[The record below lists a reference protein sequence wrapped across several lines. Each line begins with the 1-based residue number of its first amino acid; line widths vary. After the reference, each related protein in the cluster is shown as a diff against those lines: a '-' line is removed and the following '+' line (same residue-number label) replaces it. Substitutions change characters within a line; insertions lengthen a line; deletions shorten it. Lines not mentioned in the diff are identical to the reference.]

1 MGEVTM
7 RKKLIIL
14 IVCMCMFMGI
24 TQVNIY
30 AEEPVATDL
39 EEIEIE
45 YDDDFLL
52 LQTLGMNTISWKIK
66 NNLEKRGK
74 VFKGKKNQ
82 IVALNLKL
90 GTTKNVKAGVRTMSG
105 NIIYLSSEENVK
117 KNVVIQRA
125 DDYVVFVRNK
135 SGKTINVSGGYSF

>member
-1 MGEVTM
+1 M

-14 IVCMCMFMGI
+14 IVCMCMCMGT

-30 AEEPVATDL
+30 AEEPEATDL
-39 EEIEIE
+39 EEIEVE

-52 LQTLGMNTISWKIK
+52 LQMLGMSTISWKIK

-90 GTTKNVKAGVRTMSG
+90 GTTKNVKAGVRTTSG
-105 NIIYLSSEENVK
+105 DVIYSASKENVK
-117 KNVVIQRA
+117 KSVVIQREG
-125 DDYVVFVRNK
+125 DYVVFVHNK
-135 SGKTINVSGGYSF
+135 SGKTITVSGGYSF